1 MDMPDLSGPQLIADG
16 GLTTELEAQART
28 RSVPRTYPSAA
39 ALIGVPMR
47 AAASR
52 RAARGLAWAFPHARR
67 PEGGAA
73 ARPLPS
79 STGSARRRGWDE
91 AEDDRLTALRRR
103 LPVRLSR
110 AIGAP
115 GPLSRAL
122 RPRFQTV
129 LVGEG
134 VP

>member
-52 RAARGLAWAFPHARR
+52 RAARGLAWASPMRAGPRAARR
-67 PEGGAA
+67 PG
-73 ARPLPS
+73 RS
-79 STGSARRRGWDE
+79 
-91 AEDDRLTALRRR
+91 LRRR
-103 LPVRLSR
+103 E
-110 AIGAP
+110 AHDGAAGMKP
-115 GPLSRAL
+115 K
-122 RPRFQTV
+122 TTD
-129 LVGEG
+129 
-134 VP
+134 

>member
-28 RSVPRTYPSAA
+28 RSVPRT
-39 ALIGVPMR
+39 
-47 AAASR
+47 
-52 RAARGLAWAFPHARR
+52 
-67 PEGGAA
+67 
-73 ARPLPS
+73 
-79 STGSARRRGWDE
+79 
-91 AEDDRLTALRRR
+91 
-103 LPVRLSR
+103 
-110 AIGAP
+110 
-115 GPLSRAL
+115 SRAL